1 MVVPLTILAVM
12 VGQHSPDFGIGW
24 NLAVERVTGCI
35 LKESIENRL
44 CCGSCK
50 EASVNMVGM

>member
-1 MVVPLTILAVM
+1 M